1 MEEQLLNLIR
11 LEQKLRDFMDEDL
24 SYGDLSSAIFDNNTT
39 GTMQLIA
46 KEDGYFCGEDVIL
59 RGFNILDK
67 CDVVCFKHDGDT
79 LHKGEVIAKISGK
92 VKHLL
97 QAERT
102 VLNMIQRMSGITT
115 ETKRYIEKIAHTS
128 AQVTDTRKTT
138 PGLGMFE
145 KYAVRIAGA
154 SNHRRNLN
162 DGIMLKDNH
171 IAFMGSIEAAM
182 QSANALRGHMD
193 KIEIEIEDEEM
204 LKAAI
209 KAQADIIMFDNCTP
223 EFIKAHI
230 HLVPDHIITE
240 ASGGINIDTIK
251 AYAEAGVDYIS
262 VGKLFHGANALDIS
276 GKVDIN
282 D

>member
-24 SYGDLSSAIFDNNTT
+24 SYGDLSSAIFDNDTT
-39 GTMQLIA
+39 GTMRLIA
-46 KEDGYFCGEDVIL
+46 KEDGYFCGEDVVM
-59 RGFNILDK
+59 RGFNILGK
-67 CDVVCFKHDGDT
+67 CDVTCFKCDGDP
-79 LHKGEVIAKISGK
+79 LHKGEVIAEISGK
-92 VKHLL
+92 VKYLL

-115 ETKRYIEKIAHTS
+115 ETKRYMEEIAHTS

-145 KYAVRIAGA
+145 KYAVRVAGA

-171 IAFMGSIEAAM
+171 IAFMGSIESAV
-182 QSANALRGHMD
+182 QSAKALRGHMD
-193 KIEIEIEDEEM
+193 KIEVEIEDEVM
-204 LKAAI
+204 LEEAI
-209 KAQADIIMFDNCTP
+209 CAHADIIMFDNCTP

-230 HLVPDHIITE
+230 HLVPAHIITE

-251 AYAEAGVDYIS
+251 AYAETGVDYIS

>member
-1 MEEQLLNLIR
+1 MNLIR

-24 SYGDLSSAIFDNNTT
+24 SYGDLSSAIFDNDTT
-39 GTMQLIA
+39 GTMRLIA
-46 KEDGYFCGEDVIL
+46 KEDGYFSGEDVIL

-79 LHKGEVIAKISGK
+79 LHKGEVIAEISGK
-92 VKHLL
+92 VKYLL

-102 VLNMIQRMSGITT
+102 VLNIIQRMSGITT
-115 ETKRYIEKIAHTS
+115 ETKRYMEEIAHTS

-145 KYAVRIAGA
+145 KYAVRVAGA

-171 IAFMGSIEAAM
+171 IAFMGSIESAV
-182 QSANALRGHMD
+182 QSAKALHGHMD
-193 KIEIEIEDEEM
+193 KIEVEIEDEVM
-204 LKAAI
+204 LEEAI
-209 KAQADIIMFDNCTP
+209 SAQADIIMFDNCTP

-230 HLVPDHIITE
+230 HLVPAHIITE

-251 AYAEAGVDYIS
+251 AYGETGVDYIS

>member
-1 MEEQLLNLIR
+1 MEEQSLNLIR

-46 KEDGYFCGEDVIL
+46 REDGYFCGEDVIL

-67 CDVVCFKHDGDT
+67 CDVDCFKHDGDA
-79 LHKGEVIAKISGK
+79 LQKGECIAKISGK
-92 VKHLL
+92 VKYLL

-102 VLNMIQRMSGITT
+102 VLNIIQRMSGITT
-115 ETKRYIEKIAHTS
+115 ETKRYMEKIAHTS
-128 AQVTDTRKTT
+128 ARVTDTRKTT

-145 KYAVRIAGA
+145 KYAVCIAGA

-171 IAFMGSIEAAM
+171 IAFMGSIGDAV
-182 QSANALRGHMD
+182 QSAKVLRGHMD
-193 KIEIEIEDEEM
+193 KIEVEIEDEAM
-204 LKAAI
+204 LEAAI

-223 EFIKAHI
+223 EFIKAYI
-230 HLVPDHIITE
+230 HLVPNHIITE
-240 ASGGINIDTIK
+240 ASGGINIETIK